1 MQISIYWSIDRAF
14 PTQNEPRFQLRC
26 KNRSGYGF
34 SRVWDSRL
42 PSPLLPIPLSI
53 VEMQPPRFRVCMN
66 WFFPIKVGGWQG
78 LQGFGRVQ
86 VQHPSNPLA
95 GHGRSSRTATNQGC
109 GRTPRASLCLYSK
122 HKLRTGD
129 TELPRALE
137 CPRLH
142 TTPTWSL
149 STTCW
154 SSNHLQK
161 VQQKF
166 WKNQADG
173 KRPRWQDWQWN
184 ALVKICFMKTVML
197 CGECRLHELPIVI
210 QSTLDRCCT
219 YKR

>member
-1 MQISIYWSIDRAF
+1 MVSLGFEIVGF
-14 PTQNEPRFQLRC
+14 HLRFFLSRWVSLRC
-26 KNRSGYGF
+26 SHRVLGF
-34 SRVWDSRL
+34 AWTG
-42 PSPLLPIPLSI
+42 
-53 VEMQPPRFRVCMN
+53 
-66 WFFPIKVGGWQG
+66 FFPIKVGGWQG
-78 LQGFGRVQ
+78 LQGFERAQG
-86 VQHPSNPLA
+86 QHPSNPLA

-109 GRTPRASLCLYSK
+109 GRTPRASSCLYSK

-137 CPRLH
+137 CLRLY

-166 WKNQADG
+166 WKNQVDG

-184 ALVKICFMKTVML
+184 ALVKICFMKTIML
-197 CGECRLHELPIVI
+197 CGECRLHKLPTVRRVHVH
-210 QSTLDRCCT
+210 SSDRGDFWT
-219 YKR
+219 